1 MTTAVTVPALP
12 ESVADATL
20 INWTK
25 KPGDPVRAG
34 ENLVDLETDKVVLE
48 LPAPVSGILKQ
59 ILAQDGTTVTS
70 GDTIAYIEEGE
81 VADHPHRGQQR
92 QRPREPAGPD
102 GPDQPHDVGH
112 DQHRPCPVMVRHPA
126 LRMSPGFPGSLP
138 AAHSTEY

>member
-1 MTTAVTVPALP
+1 MTTAITVPALP

-59 ILAQDGTTVTS
+59 ILGCSQS
-70 GDTIAYIEEGE
+70 
-81 VADHPHRGQQR
+81 R
-92 QRPREPAGPD
+92 
-102 GPDQPHDVGH
+102 
-112 DQHRPCPVMVRHPA
+112 RPCRRQNPEPRCA
-126 LRMSPGFPGSLP
+126 QKGR
-138 AAHSTEY
+138 